1 LFRQYGNGQVV
12 MPGVEPKTVKQ
23 AALGAALFAGAAA
36 AALGLP
42 LLMRRKK

>member
-1 LFRQYGNGQVV
+1 

-23 AALGAALFAGAAA
+23 AAVGAAVGAAVVAGAAA